1 MYTRGLK
8 CQKYRRGYAIV
19 QYDLQCMVARI
30 QHMKPLV
37 IEPELLPS
45 SLFYL

>member
-1 MYTRGLK
+1 MK
-8 CQKYRRGYAIV
+8 CQKDSYQDYAIL
-19 QYDLQCMVARI
+19 QYDLQYMVAKI
-30 QHMKPLV
+30 QYKKPLV